1 MTGRKH
7 QKKEH
12 DIRHLSTFLKLLKR
26 KTGENCAGFLQR
38 SASPQNIQC
47 HTKASR
53 QSQTDSWFFVVPMNS
68 LCFGR
73 TGGEEKNRGIE
84 ERGERETWRDRGRD
98 EEGRKKLGSHL
109 SERGAPMIVAALPPL
124 SSPSPSSLPPV
135 SPAPRSPSAA
145 CVCVPPQGRR
155 SRSGSPRSS
164 SPIRWT
170 SRPLGPPPQ
179 TGNPGSRGGA
189 WTPRKRRSS
198 RTPPTPQRWL
208 LIGVR

>member
-1 MTGRKH
+1 MA
-7 QKKEH
+7 
-12 DIRHLSTFLKLLKR
+12 TFLTLKLLKR
-26 KTGENCAGFLQR
+26 KTGENCMISAGFLQR

-47 HTKASR
+47 YTKASR

-68 LCFGR
+68 LCFGK

-84 ERGERETWRDRGRD
+84 ER
-98 EEGRKKLGSHL
+98 EGRERREGTEGEMKKEGKSW
-109 SERGAPMIVAALPPL
+109 EATCQKGGPPMIVAALPPL